1 MDLPSKSA
9 SDPLTLLLNEIEILL
24 TQSRLVEL
32 YFKQSQATAAY
43 EGARAREQHQAELTG
58 LRAALAEKNK
68 SWPHAKAPPARK
80 NKAFENKCE
89 F

>member
-9 SDPLTLLLNEIEILL
+9 SDPLTLLLNEIESLL

-58 LRAALAEKNK
+58 LRAALAEKDL
-68 SWPHAKAPPARK
+68 A
-80 NKAFENKCE
+80 CT
-89 F
+89 